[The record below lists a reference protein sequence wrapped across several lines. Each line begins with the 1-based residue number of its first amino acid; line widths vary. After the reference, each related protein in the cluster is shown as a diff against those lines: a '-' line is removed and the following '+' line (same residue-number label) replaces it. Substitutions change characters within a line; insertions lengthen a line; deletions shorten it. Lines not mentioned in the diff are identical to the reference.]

1 MEARISVLKQ
11 IGEKKNPKHTEF
23 QIDTCKQNIEIEF
36 TYYLK
41 QTLSVWTWCS
51 SYRSKLFV
59 FLCKCEYVYSKIK
72 QIFDIKKSF
81 LVFLVFCWL
90 NPQQFS
96 CRKYAYFKSN
106 INFFIVCF
114 VINVLKCE
122 IIILI
127 I

>member
-1 MEARISVLKQ
+1 MISVLKQ

-96 CRKYAYFKSN
+96 CRKYACFKSN
-106 INFFIVCF
+106 INFFYSVFCH
-114 VINVLKCE
+114 
-122 IIILI
+122 
-127 I
+127 